1 MPLGSEGWL
10 VLKLGAEVYGV
21 RPQACH
27 IPGWEDSLVPRIA
40 TEVLSSEDM

>member
-10 VLKLGAEVYGV
+10 VLKVDTEVCGI

-27 IPGWEDSLVPRIA
+27 IPGWEATLVPQTA